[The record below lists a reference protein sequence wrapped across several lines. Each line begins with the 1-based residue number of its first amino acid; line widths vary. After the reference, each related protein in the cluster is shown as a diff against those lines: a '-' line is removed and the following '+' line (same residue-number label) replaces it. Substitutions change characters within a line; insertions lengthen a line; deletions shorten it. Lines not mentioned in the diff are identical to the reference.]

1 MQLPDSFIEQM
12 RSSFSEEELQE
23 FVDAIGSTPIT
34 SIRINGDKM
43 PETALDE
50 FNLQNPVLWASNAYY
65 LNERPSFTFDPLFHA
80 GCYYVQE
87 ASSMFVEQAVK
98 QCNFTEPITALDLC
112 AAPGGKSTHLCSLL
126 PKGSL
131 LVANEIHR
139 GRAQILA
146 ENLTKWGKPEV
157 IVTSNTPQQIGDS
170 GLQFDLILVDAPC
183 SGEGMFRKDDT
194 AITEWSL
201 ENVEMCADR
210 QKEILQSIWQA
221 LKPGGYIIYSTCTYN
236 KKEDEENVKFIEEQL
251 GATVI
256 SIPTESS
263 WGIVPG
269 YHFYPHKAKGEG
281 FFLALLKK
289 DDDELSAEGR
299 IPKQITNNI
308 PAECKEWIQNSE
320 EFAFQMVNDAIY
332 ARPKQVAL
340 QMQMVADRLYCL
352 IKGICIAIVKGKN
365 IIPAHQL
372 AMNSILNKEAFHS
385 VELNK
390 EDALRYLRCEAL
402 NIPNEPKGYV
412 LFRYQGVPLG
422 FGKNIGNRANNLYP
436 QEWRIR
442 KNL

>member
-12 RSSFSEEELQE
+12 RSSFSEEELQQ

-98 QCNFTEPITALDLC
+98 QCNFTEPVTALDLC

-157 IVTSNTPQQIGDS
+157 MVTSNTPQQIGDS

-201 ENVEMCADR
+201 ENVEMCANR

-263 WGIVPG
+263 WGIAPG
-269 YHFYPHKAKGEG
+269 YHFYPHRTKGEG

-289 DDDELSAEGR
+289 DEDEPISEARL
-299 IPKQITNNI
+299 PKQITSNI

-320 EFAFQMVNDAIY
+320 DFAFQMVNDAIY

-340 QMQMVADRLYCL
+340 QMQMVADRLYTL
-352 IKGICIAIVKGKN
+352 IKGICIATIKGKN
-365 IIPAHQL
+365 TIPAHSL
-372 AMNSILNKEAFHS
+372 AMNCILNKEAFHS

-402 NIPNEPKGYV
+402 NIPNEPKGFV
-412 LFRYQGVPLG
+412 LFTYQGVTLG

>member
-1 MQLPDSFIEQM
+1 
-12 RSSFSEEELQE
+12 
-23 FVDAIGSTPIT
+23 
-34 SIRINGDKM
+34 
-43 PETALDE
+43 
-50 FNLQNPVLWASNAYY
+50 
-65 LNERPSFTFDPLFHA
+65 
-80 GCYYVQE
+80 
-87 ASSMFVEQAVK
+87 
-98 QCNFTEPITALDLC
+98 
-112 AAPGGKSTHLCSLL
+112 
-126 PKGSL
+126 
-131 LVANEIHR
+131 
-139 GRAQILA
+139 
-146 ENLTKWGKPEV
+146 
-157 IVTSNTPQQIGDS
+157 
-170 GLQFDLILVDAPC
+170 
-183 SGEGMFRKDDT
+183 MFRKDDT
-194 AITEWSL
+194 AITEWSV

-210 QKEILQSIWQA
+210 QKEILQSVWQA

-263 WGIVPG
+263 WGIAPG
-269 YHFYPHKAKGEG
+269 YHFYPHRTKGEG

-289 DDDELSAEGR
+289 DENETVIEGR
-299 IPKQITNNI
+299 LPKQITSNI

-320 EFAFQMVNDAIY
+320 DFAFQMVNDAIY

-352 IKGICIAIVKGKN
+352 IKGICIATFKGKN

>member
-1 MQLPDSFIEQM
+1 
-12 RSSFSEEELQE
+12 
-23 FVDAIGSTPIT
+23 
-34 SIRINGDKM
+34 M

-98 QCNFTEPITALDLC
+98 QCNFTEPVTALDLC

-157 IVTSNTPQQIGDS
+157 IVTSNTPQQIGES

-210 QKEILQSIWQA
+210 QKEILQSVWQA

-263 WGIVPG
+263 WGIAPG
-269 YHFYPHKAKGEG
+269 YHFYPHKTKGEG

-289 DDDELSAEGR
+289 DDNETVIEGR
-299 IPKQITNNI
+299 LPKQITSNI

-320 EFAFQMVNDAIY
+320 DFLFLTANDAIY
-332 ARPKQVAL
+332 ARPKHVAL

-352 IKGICIAIVKGKN
+352 IKGICITTIKGKN
-365 IIPAHQL
+365 TIPAHQL

>member
-98 QCNFTEPITALDLC
+98 QCNFTEPVTVLDLC

-157 IVTSNTPQQIGDS
+157 IVTSNTPQQIGES
-170 GLQFDLILVDAPC
+170 GLRFDLILVDAPC

-201 ENVEMCADR
+201 ENVEMCANR
-210 QKEILQSIWQA
+210 QKEILQSVWQA

-263 WGIVPG
+263 WDIAPG
-269 YHFYPHKAKGEG
+269 YHFYPHRTKGEG

-289 DDDELSAEGR
+289 DEDEPISEARL
-299 IPKQITNNI
+299 PKQITSNI
-308 PAECKEWIQNSE
+308 PAECKEWIQNNE
-320 EFAFQMVNDAIY
+320 DFAFQMVNDAIY

-352 IKGICIAIVKGKN
+352 IKGICIATVKGKN

-402 NIPNEPKGYV
+402 NIPNEPKGFV
-412 LFRYQGVPLG
+412 LFTYQGVTLG

>member
-12 RSSFSEEELQE
+12 RSSFSEEELQQ
-23 FVDAIGSTPIT
+23 FIDAIGANPVT

-43 PETALDE
+43 PKAAVDDY
-50 FNLQNPVLWASNAYY
+50 NLQDSVPWASNAYY

-98 QCNFTEPITALDLC
+98 QCNFTTPVTALDLC

-126 PKGSL
+126 PEGSL

-139 GRAQILA
+139 GRAQVLA

-157 IVTSNTPQQIGDS
+157 MVTSNTPQQIGES

-194 AITEWSL
+194 AITEWSI
-201 ENVEMCADR
+201 ENVEMCASR
-210 QKEILQSIWQA
+210 QKEILQSVWQA

-256 SIPTESS
+256 SIPVESD
-263 WGIVPG
+263 WGITPE
-269 YHFYPHKAKGEG
+269 YHFYPHKTKGEG
-281 FFLALLKK
+281 FFLSLLKK
-289 DDDELSAEGR
+289 DDDNTAGASRL
-299 IPKQITNNI
+299 PKLIVGNA
-308 PAECKEWIQNSE
+308 PAECKEWIQNSNNYI
-320 EFAFQMVNDAIY
+320 FLIINDAIY
-332 ARPKQVAL
+332 ARPNSVAL
-340 QMQMVADRLYCL
+340 QMQMVADSLYCL
-352 IKGICIAIVKGKN
+352 IKGICIATIKGKN

-372 AMNSILNKEAFHS
+372 AMNSILNKYAFHN
-385 VELNK
+385 VELCK

-402 NIPNEPKGYV
+402 NIPEEPKGFV
-412 LFRYQGVPLG
+412 LFTCKGVVLG

-442 KNL
+442 KSL

>member
-98 QCNFTEPITALDLC
+98 QCNFTEPVTVLDLC

-157 IVTSNTPQQIGDS
+157 IVTSNTPQQIGES

-201 ENVEMCADR
+201 ENVEMCANR
-210 QKEILQSIWQA
+210 QKEILQSVWQA

-263 WGIVPG
+263 WDIAPG
-269 YHFYPHKAKGEG
+269 YHFYPHRTKGEG

-289 DDDELSAEGR
+289 DEDEPISEARL
-299 IPKQITNNI
+299 PKQITSNI

-320 EFAFQMVNDAIY
+320 DFAFQMVNDAIY
-332 ARPKQVAL
+332 ARPKHVAL

-352 IKGICIAIVKGKN
+352 IKGICIATVKVRN